1 MAVYLF
7 TTTDPQGRTAQLTE
21 DCYRFH
27 ILVEHPDLS
36 DVGEIARTIKSPHYI
51 ARDVIDVDRLVYYRT
66 YRRRPQRWMIK
77 VVVEGGEV
85 ITAYRVKR
93 LKQGE
98 EILWQR

>member
-1 MAVYLF
+1 M
-7 TTTDPQGRTAQLTE
+7 QLTE

-51 ARDVIDVDRLVYYRT
+51 ARDVIDMDRLVYYRT

-77 VVVEGGEV
+77 VVVERGEV

-98 EILWQR
+98 AILWQR